1 MFFEFS
7 QKLFALDLIKVFFV
21 PIFLHY
27 LLIDSLEALE
37 LPFMVRKLGFFIN
50 GASSFLIAN
59 AYRFGVCIYTYSD
72 AEGKQLLAE
81 LVVQEKIS
89 AISINGEGNL
99 VIAFQNGTFSRA
111 VSL

>member
-1 MFFEFS
+1 
-7 QKLFALDLIKVFFV
+7 
-21 PIFLHY
+21 
-27 LLIDSLEALE
+27 
-37 LPFMVRKLGFFIN
+37 MVRKLGFFIN